1 MLAIH
6 AHQGPNDKAGAPYIL
21 SPLRVMLAL
30 VHDVRRIIAVL
41 DDVVE
46 DCAVTPA
53 TIHTCFGDVVAD
65 AVVAFTR
72 RDDEDYDAFVARCA
86 ANEIAH
92 DVKHAEIADNLDLS
106 RLPVGTSRDKE
117 SAWKYRRALALLQ

>member
-6 AHQGPNDKAGAPYIL
+6 AHQGPIDKAGASYIL

-30 VHDVRRIIAVL
+30 VNDVRRIIAVL

-53 TIHTCFGDVVAD
+53 TIRTCFGDVLAD
-65 AVVAFTR
+65 AVVALTR
-72 RDDEDYDAFVARCA
+72 RDDEGYDAFVARCR
-86 ANEIAH
+86 
-92 DVKHAEIADNLDLS
+92 K
-106 RLPVGTSRDKE
+106 RD
-117 SAWKYRRALALLQ
+117 RA